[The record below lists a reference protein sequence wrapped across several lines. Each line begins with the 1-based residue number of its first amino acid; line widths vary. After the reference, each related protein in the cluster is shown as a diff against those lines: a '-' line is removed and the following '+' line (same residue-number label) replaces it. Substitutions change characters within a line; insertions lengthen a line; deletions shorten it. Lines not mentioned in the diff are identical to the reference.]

1 MLGEAVLPS
10 RRNQVTI
17 SCERMHDLKSD
28 LVGRSAELERI
39 DSLLERYTG
48 ARPALLLR
56 GDRGIGKTALL
67 DAAAARATTR
77 GMQVLRAF
85 GAEFEAGLS
94 FSALHQLLY
103 PLRDRVD
110 RLAGRHRNT
119 LQQVLDLAP
128 GLSPDPLVVTAV
140 LALLSGVAAERPLLL
155 IVDDLP
161 WIDPASAT
169 VLGFAARRI
178 GHDPIAFLAAARTG
192 AHGLLDQVHLP
203 ERVIGPLGARS
214 AGALLDVH
222 WPGLAPPVRRR
233 MLAEAA
239 GNPLALRELAA
250 LLNDRQRSGQDPLP
264 EILPLSGRLKA
275 AFAEE
280 IRTLPAA
287 TREVLLHVALEP
299 DVSLAAIRG
308 PAASPDVDDL
318 APAVQ
323 ADLVQAD
330 AGGRRIWFRHP
341 VIRSA
346 IVHQTP
352 PGERRDAHEALAT
365 AMAGSPV
372 RRAWHLAE
380 AATGPDEGVARAL
393 DEAAMSAWRR
403 SEPSAAANRGLDQAA
418 ICDRRR
424 AGASAAVTALIRAAE
439 LSPHAADR
447 SRRLIEAAYL
457 ANITGQLDEV
467 PQLLADAG
475 QAPDTPTGLVFA
487 TTAHLLTNQEGD
499 VDAAYRLLTQAL
511 DDVDGTTNRW
521 DYYGILYAL
530 LLVSL
535 YSLRPEPWELLNTA
549 MARFEPEAVVPF
561 RLCHDAYVDPS
572 RTADVVREGLAQAF
586 AALPTDAAPWQLMP
600 LAFAAAAMDV
610 LSDYRYLVTRMIDRE
625 RDGGAIAM
633 VIPGLMLLCQN
644 SYVHGRWDEAER
656 LAREGLDLA
665 AVYGYHFWEGQIR
678 ALLASGA
685 ALRGNVDL
693 ARTRRTETTSWAA
706 PRGMGV
712 TEAYARMAGTVAA
725 MGQGDFDEALVQVA
739 SIAPAGAPS
748 AAIPGRWVVLDL
760 VEAAVR
766 SGRIDQARAHVA
778 AAQQAGLHR
787 IGPRIALMITGAAAL
802 TADDDEAGALFEAA
816 LSVPDAARW
825 PWAHARVQFAYGQWL
840 RRTHDTTFAR
850 VHLRLAL
857 ETFDRLGAEGF
868 AQRTREELRAAGV
881 AYAVH
886 PDIPASP
893 LTAQERQIADLAA
906 TGLTNKQIAER
917 LFLSH
922 RTVGSHLHRL
932 YPKLGV
938 ASRTALRAA
947 LDAIAR
953 DEDTPLPA
961 HPVEG

>member
-1 MLGEAVLPS
+1 MY
-10 RRNQVTI
+10 I
-17 SCERMHDLKSD
+17 LKSD
-28 LVGRSAELERI
+28 LVGRAAELERI
-39 DSLLERYTG
+39 DSLLERYTS

-67 DAAAARATTR
+67 DAAAARAAAR
-77 GMQVLRAF
+77 GMQILRAF

-110 RLAGRHRNT
+110 RFVGGHRRV

-128 GLSPDPLVVTAV
+128 GLSPDPLVATAV
-140 LALLSGVAAERPLLL
+140 LALLSGVATERPLLL
-155 IVDDLP
+155 IVDDIP
-161 WIDPASAT
+161 WIDPASAAT
-169 VLGFAARRI
+169 LGFAARRF
-178 GHDPIAFLAAARTG
+178 GHDPITFLATARTG
-192 AHGLLDQVHLP
+192 AHGLLDQVQVP

-214 AGALLDVH
+214 AGTLLDTQ

-239 GNPLALRELAA
+239 GNPLALRELPT
-250 LLNDRQRSGQDPLP
+250 LLDDRQRSGQDPLP
-264 EILPLSGRLKA
+264 DFLPLSGRLKA

-287 TREVLLHVALEP
+287 TREVLLHLALEP
-299 DVSLAAIRG
+299 DVSLAGIRG
-308 PAASPDVDDL
+308 PAAASADVDDL

-323 ADLVQAD
+323 ADLVHAD
-330 AGGRRIWFRHP
+330 AGSRGIWFRHP
-341 VIRSA
+341 LIRSA

-352 PGERRDAHEALAT
+352 PGERRDAHQALAT
-365 AMAGSPV
+365 AMAGSPE

-380 AATGPDEGVARAL
+380 AATGPDEAVARAL
-393 DEAAMSAWRR
+393 DEAAVTAWRR
-403 SEPSAAANRGLDQAA
+403 SEPSAAANQGLDQAA
-418 ICDRRR
+418 IRDRRR
-424 AGASAAVTALIRAAE
+424 AGASTAVAALIRAAE
-439 LSPHAADR
+439 LSPLAADR

-457 ANITGQLDEV
+457 ASITGQLDEV
-467 PQLLADAG
+467 PRLLADAG

-487 TTAHLLTNQEGD
+487 TTAHLLTNQDGD

-511 DDVDGTTNRW
+511 DDVDGTANYDRRW
-521 DYYGILYAL
+521 DADGILYAL

-535 YSLRPEPWELLNTA
+535 YSLRPEPWELLDKA

-572 RTADVVREGLAQAF
+572 RTAHAVREGLAQAF
-586 AALPTDAAPWQLMP
+586 AALPADAAPWQLMP
-600 LAFAAAAMDV
+600 LAFAAVAMDV

-633 VIPGLMLLCQN
+633 VIPGLMLLCHD

-656 LAREGLDLA
+656 LAEDGLDLA

-685 ALRGNVDL
+685 ALRGDADL
-693 ARTRRTETTSWAA
+693 SRSRRTETTNWAA

-712 TEAYARMAGTVAA
+712 TEAYARSAGTLSAL
-725 MGQGDFDEALVQVA
+725 GQGDFDEALVQVA
-739 SIAPAGAPS
+739 RIDPPGAPT
-748 AAIPGRWVVLDL
+748 AGIPGRWVVLDL

-778 AAQQAGLHR
+778 AAQQDGLHR
-787 IGPRIALMITGAAAL
+787 IGPRIALIVAGAAAL
-802 TADDDEAGALFEAA
+802 AADDDEAGALFEAA
-816 LSVPDAARW
+816 LSLPEAARW
-825 PWAHARVQFAYGQWL
+825 PWEHARIQFAYGQWL
-840 RRTHDTTFAR
+840 RRTHDTTLAR
-850 VHLRLAL
+850 VHLRAAL
-857 ETFDRLGAEGF
+857 ETFDRIGAEGF
-868 AQRTREELRAAGV
+868 AQRVREELRAAGV
-881 AYAVH
+881 AYAVQ
-886 PDIPASP
+886 PDVPASP

-922 RTVGSHLHRL
+922 RTVASHLHRV

-938 ASRTALRAA
+938 ASRTALHAA
-947 LDAIAR
+947 LDALAR
-953 DEDTPLPA
+953 AEDMPPLPS
-961 HPVEG
+961 

>member
-1 MLGEAVLPS
+1 M
-10 RRNQVTI
+10 
-17 SCERMHDLKSD
+17 KSD
-28 LVGRSAELERI
+28 LVGRAAELERI
-39 DSLLERYTG
+39 DSLLERYTSP
-48 ARPALLLR
+48 RPALLLR

-67 DAAAARATTR
+67 DAAAARATAR

-110 RLAGRHRNT
+110 RLAGRQRDA

-128 GLSPDPLVVTAV
+128 GLAPDPLVATAV

-155 IVDDLP
+155 IVDDIP
-161 WIDPASAT
+161 WIDPASAAT
-169 VLGFAARRI
+169 LGFAARRF
-178 GHDPIAFLAAARTG
+178 GHDPIAFLATARTG
-192 AHGLLDQVHLP
+192 AHGLLDQLQVP
-203 ERVIGPLGARS
+203 ERVIRPLGARS
-214 AGALLDVH
+214 AGILLDIQ

-233 MLAEAA
+233 TLSEAA
-239 GNPLALRELAA
+239 GNPLALRELPT
-250 LLNDRQRSGQDPLP
+250 LLDDRQRSGQDPLP
-264 EILPLSGRLKA
+264 DFLPLSGRLKA

-280 IRTLPAA
+280 IRTLPAV
-287 TREVLLHVALEP
+287 TREVLLHLALEP

-308 PAASPDVDDL
+308 PAAASADVDYL

-323 ADLVQAD
+323 ADLVHAD
-330 AGGRRIWFRHP
+330 AGGRGTWFRHP
-341 VIRSA
+341 LIRSA
-346 IVHQTP
+346 ILHQTP
-352 PGERRDAHEALAT
+352 PGERRDAHQALAT
-365 AMAGSPV
+365 AMAGSPE

-380 AATGPDEGVARAL
+380 AATGPDEAVARAL

-403 SEPSAAANRGLDQAA
+403 SEPSAAASRDLDQAA
-418 ICDRRR
+418 IKYQRR
-424 AGASAAVTALIRAAE
+424 AGASTAVTALIRAAE
-439 LSPHAADR
+439 LSPHAAER
-447 SRRLIEAAYL
+447 SRRLTEAAYL

-467 PQLLADAG
+467 PRLLADAG

-487 TTAHLLTNQEGD
+487 TTAHLLTNQDGD

-511 DDVDGTTNRW
+511 DHVDCTANHDRRW
-521 DYYGILYAL
+521 DLDGILYAL

-535 YSLRPEPWELLNTA
+535 YSLRPEPWELLNKA
-549 MARFEPEAVVPF
+549 MARFEPEEVVPF

-572 RTADVVREGLAQAF
+572 GTADAVRDGLALAF

-610 LSDYRYLVTRMIDRE
+610 LSDYRYLVRRMIDRE

-633 VIPGLMLLCQN
+633 VIPGLMLLGHD

-656 LAREGLDLA
+656 LAWEGLDLA
-665 AVYGYHFWEGQIR
+665 AVYGYHFWAGQIR

-712 TEAYARMAGTVAA
+712 TVAYARSAGNLAA
-725 MGQGDFDEALVQVA
+725 MGQGDFDEALVQ
-739 SIAPAGAPS
+739 IARIDPPGAPS
-748 AAIPGRWVVLDL
+748 ADIPGRWVVLDL

-766 SGRIDQARAHVA
+766 SGRIDQARAHVV
-778 AAQQAGLHR
+778 AAQQAGLDR
-787 IGPRIALMITGAAAL
+787 IGPRIALIVAGAAAL
-802 TADDDEAGALFEAA
+802 AADDDDQAGALFEAA
-816 LSVPDAARW
+816 LSLPDAARW
-825 PWAHARVQFAYGQWL
+825 PWEHARIQFAYGQWL
-840 RRTHDTTFAR
+840 RRTHDTTLAR
-850 VHLRLAL
+850 VHLRAAL
-857 ETFDRLGAEGF
+857 EIFDRIGAEGF
-868 AQRTREELRAAGV
+868 AQRVRQELRAAGV
-881 AYAVH
+881 AYAVQ
-886 PDIPASP
+886 PDLPASP

-906 TGLTNKQIAER
+906 SGLTNKQIAER

-938 ASRTALRAA
+938 ASRTALRTA
-947 LDAIAR
+947 LEALTRGEDAPR
-953 DEDTPLPA
+953 FPS
-961 HPVEG
+961 